1 MRQSRALRT
10 LVRGWAQYREDRAI
24 TLGPAL
30 VGAECA
36 AERNAF
42 LALVAHA
49 RPDRSSPLAQALALV
64 RRIAIR
70 PLADEAAQTEAILAA
85 SLPALDA
92 VLAALAAGPLP
103 RAPLER
109 LLALAER
116 FRYSVGDIGDA
127 LAATARTPCWAINL
141 AALARP
147 ADFAL
152 GAIPLPCPG
161 IVHRQLF
168 RADRTPDERRTL
180 ARESLLDALHEAAC
194 DIARGPLA
202 AEAFARAFPAQR
214 STSRLGPAWL
224 LLFALETLSPAGL
237 ARALPATK
245 AGAAKLLRQ
254 LESGGLARAQ
264 GPWAPFACAIRLPLA
279 FPTWREGSEDA

>member
-1 MRQSRALRT
+1 MRQCLALRT
-10 LVRGWAQYREDRAI
+10 LVRAWAQYREDRAI

-49 RPDRSSPLAQALALV
+49 LPDRSGPLAKALALV

-70 PLADEAAQTEAILAA
+70 PLADEAAQTDVVLAG
-85 SLPALDA
+85 SLPQLDA
-92 VLAALAAGPLP
+92 VLAALSAGALP
-103 RAPLER
+103 RPPLER

-116 FRYSVGDIGDA
+116 FRTSTGDVGDA
-127 LAATARTPCWAINL
+127 LAATAFTPCWAINL

-147 ADFAL
+147 EAFAL
-152 GAIPLPCPG
+152 GPIPLPCPG
-161 IVHRQLF
+161 IVHRRLF
-168 RADRTPDERRTL
+168 RADRTADERRNI
-180 ARESLLDALHEAAC
+180 ARESLLEALHEACC
-194 DIARGPLA
+194 DIACGPRA
-202 AEAFARAFPAQR
+202 AEVFARVFPAQR

-224 LLFALETLSPAGL
+224 LLFPLGSLTPAGL

-264 GPWAPFACAIRLPLA
+264 GPWAPFACAIRFPLA
-279 FPTWREGSEDA
+279 FPAWREGSEDA